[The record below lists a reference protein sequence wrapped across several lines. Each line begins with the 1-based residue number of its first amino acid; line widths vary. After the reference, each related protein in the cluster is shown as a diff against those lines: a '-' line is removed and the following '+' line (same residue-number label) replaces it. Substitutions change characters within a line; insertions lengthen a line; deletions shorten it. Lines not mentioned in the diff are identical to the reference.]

1 MSAYSDSIFKPAFF
15 EPAPVSAKNIET
27 KVKIR
32 FFRPFP
38 SVFIPN
44 GEDVSAAT
52 FQVEEYHYMDAIAA
66 KKT

>member
-1 MSAYSDSIFKPAFF
+1 MSAYFDSVFKPAFS
-15 EPAPVSAKNIET
+15 ELAPVFAKNIET
-27 KVKIR
+27 EVKIG
-32 FFRPFP
+32 FFRPLP

-52 FQVEEYHYMDAIAA
+52 FQEEYHYMDAIAA